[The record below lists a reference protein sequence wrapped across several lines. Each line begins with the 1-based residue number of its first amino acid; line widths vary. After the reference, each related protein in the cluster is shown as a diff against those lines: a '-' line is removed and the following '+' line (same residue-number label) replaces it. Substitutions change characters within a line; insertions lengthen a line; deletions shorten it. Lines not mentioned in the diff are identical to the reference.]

1 MCSETILQVEGVSKC
16 FSIYAR
22 PEDRLKQ
29 MLGSALAS
37 KQRYYD
43 EFWALQDISFTLGRG
58 ETVGIVGRNGSGK
71 SSLLQILCG
80 TLSPSKGQVRVAGR
94 IAALLELGAG
104 FNPEFSGRDNV
115 FLNAA
120 ILGLSHTEITQIF
133 PQVLAF
139 SELDEFIDRPVK
151 TYSSGMYARLAFA
164 IAIHV
169 QPDILVVDEALA
181 VGDSRFVA
189 KCMRKIREIQK
200 SGCSLLF
207 VSHDIST
214 VRALCQ
220 RVIWLDKGSLIAD
233 GDVFPITGRYMEMMC
248 QDQDDDL
255 AQLTTEHTPGPLP
268 LAQLGKPY
276 SHWGSHRGLIVDATL
291 CNAQG
296 QAQDL
301 IHYRDLVQV
310 KVRLDLPAD
319 FSRQNLSVA
328 MSIKDLKG
336 TDLIVSTTHD
346 FQPASF
352 PESAQIEVIFSF
364 TNYLVTGKYLLVL
377 ALENRQHRD
386 IHYYEYIE
394 GAHYFSSLAE
404 QRLFGQFHPDIQQI
418 VRPAM
423 PLNGQITAQI
433 SALKAVP
440 PSTDDELDKQHT
452 TKRLHSAYEVLL

>member
-29 MLGSALAS
+29 MLVSAYS
-37 KQRYYD
+37 SQRYYE
-43 EFWALQDISFTLGRG
+43 EFWALQDISFTLQRG

-120 ILGLSHTEITQIF
+120 ILGLSHTEITQIL
-133 PQVLAF
+133 PQILAF
-139 SELDEFIDRPVK
+139 SELEEFIDRPVK

-169 QPDILVVDEALA
+169 QPDILIVDEALA

-200 SGCSLLF
+200 GGCSLLF

-220 RVIWLDKGSLIAD
+220 RVIWLDKGKLIAD
-233 GDVFPITGRYMEMMC
+233 GEVFPITGRYMEMMC

-255 AQLTTEHTPGPLP
+255 P
-268 LAQLGKPY
+268 LATAALASTAAALAEPANPY
-276 SHWGSHRGLIVDATL
+276 SHWGSHRGLIVAATL

-301 IHYRDLVQV
+301 LHYRDLVQV
-310 KVRLDLPAD
+310 KVRLELPEN
-319 FSRQNLSVA
+319 FSRQDLSVA

-336 TDLIVSTTHD
+336 SDLIVSTTHD

-352 PESAQIEVIFSF
+352 PDCAQIEVIFSF

-404 QRLFGQFHPDIQQI
+404 QRLFGQFHPEIKQI
-418 VRPAM
+418 VRPAVPFDGGIM
-423 PLNGQITAQI
+423 AQVNAL
-433 SALKAVP
+433 SAAQTMVREKLDTQHWSRQA
-440 PSTDDELDKQHT
+440 PSEN
-452 TKRLHSAYEVLL
+452 EVLL